1 MNTQKGIR
9 NRKGTLLCT
18 ITFAANRHWYVQIK
32 NHGCYTLIDL
42 APDGA
47 VTVTDHERE
56 VEL

>member
-1 MNTQKGIR
+1 MNTKKGIR
-9 NRKGTLLCT
+9 NRKGTLLCV
-18 ITFAANRHWYVQIK
+18 ITFSASGHWYVHLK

-42 APDGA
+42 APDGS